1 MISGSSGDDTLIGV
15 RGKDSLSG
23 GLGDDLVRA
32 GNGRDVIDGGD
43 GSDTMYGG
51 FGLNTFEDAD
61 DGEIDQLFFKSDQHA
76 YNWIY
81 DKAGNSPTGQKADK
95 IMELDPFDEIFVQGV
110 QTEELDFQNVVHY
123 SNLGE
128 TLEGIGIY
136 ASGALE
142 AVYVGDDLSL
152 GQIESMTQGI
162 L

>member
-1 MISGSSGDDTLIGV
+1 MFASNADGV
-15 RGKDSLSG
+15 HQPCQ
-23 GLGDDLVRA
+23 
-32 GNGRDVIDGGD
+32 
-43 GSDTMYGG
+43 GSDQVLKALETLYEAFLDGEAG
-51 FGLNTFEDAD
+51 TD

-81 DKAGNSPTGQKADK
+81 DKDGNSPNGEKSDK

-136 ASGALE
+136 ASGTLE
-142 AVYVGDDLSL
+142 AVYVGDNLSL